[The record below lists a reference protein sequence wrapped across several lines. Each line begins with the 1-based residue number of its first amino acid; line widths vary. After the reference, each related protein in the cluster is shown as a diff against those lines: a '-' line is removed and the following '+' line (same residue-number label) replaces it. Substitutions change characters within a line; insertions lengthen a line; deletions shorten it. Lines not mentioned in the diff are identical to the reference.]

1 LEDPY
6 RGIDVSAAPDRL
18 SSNAGIVWNWWLAV
32 EGGEASRTAS
42 QRSGNKQC
50 AVHHRVVPVALD
62 PRIRIDTI

>member
-1 LEDPY
+1 L
-6 RGIDVSAAPDRL
+6 
-18 SSNAGIVWNWWLAV
+18 SNAGIVWNWWLAV

-62 PRIRIDTI
+62 PRIRIATI